1 MQKQSKNWP
10 GVQYPLK
17 VDHNILCMLLTKA
30 GGEKML
36 KIVLKGEIYYSIIDS
51 TLGMGSL

>member
-17 VDHNILCMLLTKA
+17 GLR
-30 GGEKML
+30 L
-36 KIVLKGEIYYSIIDS
+36 KISRLCVQNIEEKTKGKFMQNNCSA
-51 TLGMGSL
+51 

>member
-17 VDHNILCMLLTKA
+17 HIKHVINVTRKYTVYIIPICA
-30 GGEKML
+30 
-36 KIVLKGEIYYSIIDS
+36 EIKSEQS
-51 TLGMGSL
+51 